1 MELLELFKIMLEK
14 KNEELEEEKL
24 MYETGL
30 TKLEETEIK
39 VAELSENLK
48 TIQKEVEQKK
58 IEADEV
64 AEIVGR
70 EKSWVEIES
79 AKAKVEE
86 EKCSEIK

>member
-70 EKSWVEIES
+70 EKS
-79 AKAKVEE
+79 
-86 EKCSEIK
+86 